1 MNYMEN
7 ISKMLDVEINETFR
21 IIGCDGEYYLS
32 ETGLYDTNGMS
43 HSGILCGILSGVH
56 IIIKKPWKPKYNEM
70 YYYVDKSGEICSE
83 CWNNDVIDWNT
94 YKLRNC
100 YKYREYAEKY
110 IDKWV
115 KFYNS
120 DDVINV
126 E

>member
-1 MNYMEN
+1 MNHMKNIANMLNLEFGEN
-7 ISKMLDVEINETFR
+7 FNIN
-21 IIGCDGEYYLS
+21 GCEGEYYLTEQGLFDKEGS
-32 ETGLYDTNGMS
+32 LRTGL
-43 HSGILCGILSGVH
+43 LCGILSGVYT
-56 IIIKKPWKPKYNEM
+56 IIKKPWKPKYNEM

-83 CWNNDVIDWNT
+83 CWNNDVIDWNA

-100 YKYREYAEKY
+100 YKYREYAEKH